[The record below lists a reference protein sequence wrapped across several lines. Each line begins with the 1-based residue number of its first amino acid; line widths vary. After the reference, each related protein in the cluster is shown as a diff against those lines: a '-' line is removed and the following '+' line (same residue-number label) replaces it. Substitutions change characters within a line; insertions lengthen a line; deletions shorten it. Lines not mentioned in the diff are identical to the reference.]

1 MDHFTQRVLLVG
13 RVTPDAVV
21 LLGTAFFVGV
31 DGVLVTSRHV
41 VGSDASSLV
50 ILAPSLKTFNGYQDI
65 SDKSCSILNATVL
78 DVNPIADLVLLKV
91 EAKASDV
98 LELGSLDQVNVG
110 DVVDIYGFPHCVDGR
125 RVLTYQTATVG
136 AKVLLDSSSVKIKHA
151 VVNTQTRPGQ
161 SGSLVFSKKL
171 NKIVGLL
178 SGTYVPQGGYVLVMG
193 MNPAELNQ
201 TSHIVSAEYI
211 KEMIQ

>member
-13 RVTPDAVV
+13 KVTPEAVV

-41 VGSDASSLV
+41 VGSDTNSLV
-50 ILAPSLKTFNGYQDI
+50 ILTASLQTLDGYQDI
-65 SDKSCSILNATVL
+65 SDKSCNVLSATVL

-91 EAKASDV
+91 DARAFDV
-98 LELGSLDQVNVG
+98 LQLGSLDEVSVG

-151 VVNTQTRPGQ
+151 VINTQTRPGQ
-161 SGSLVFSKKL
+161 SGSLVYSKKL

-178 SGTYVPQGGYVLVMG
+178 SGTYVPNGGYVLVG
-193 MNPAELNQ
+193 GLNPAELNQ

-211 KEMIQ
+211 REMLE